1 MMEPP
6 SADGPPR
13 AAAGTSSGQARRRS
27 WAPAQHPP
35 PGAPASTPFQHPRT
49 AASQVCT
56 LRSCHPAQC
65 QAVGWHTSQMLD
77 RAPEACQR
85 LYASWGSL
93 LLRMPGVL
101 QTWAW
106 VRQRRAGVRRLI
118 WRSCACMCAQVS
130 KSRRAEARAMRT
142 RRAPLPPAK
151 SSGGATTRTRRPQT
165 PACGLRGPPRA
176 TSALLSSCPAP
187 SVWLAL
193 AHDSR
198 IAPPAAQADALMR
211 SSSDVTAGV

>member
-1 MMEPP
+1 MGLLEQQPGQ
-6 SADGPPR
+6 ATGR
-13 AAAGTSSGQARRRS
+13 QGGAAGRQLSSRPPEHQSARPGSVLAQQPHRS
-27 WAPAQHPP
+27 AP
-35 PGAPASTPFQHPRT
+35 
-49 AASQVCT
+49 
-56 LRSCHPAQC
+56 LRSRRPAQC

-77 RAPEACQR
+77 CAPEACQR
-85 LYASWGSL
+85 LYASRRSL
-93 LLRMPGVL
+93 LLCMPGVL

-106 VRQRRAGVRRLI
+106 ERQRRAGVRRLI
-118 WRSCACMCAQVS
+118 WRSCACMRAQVS
-130 KSRRAEARAMRT
+130 KSRRAEARAMQT
-142 RRAPLPPAK
+142 RRAPLPPAE

-176 TSALLSSCPAP
+176 TSALLGSCPAP